1 MATFGFSEG
10 DAKRI
15 GRVVRKVERGPDR
28 IKLGG
33 VSDVGAAPGVRLM
46 LGKAGTATW
55 SKGTSKTVMIYTGD
69 PGYEGTAGT
78 VEAHNYFANIQAS
91 TSTAYQRWIGLSN
104 NGWGFVVIAAECS

>member
-1 MATFGFSEG
+1 MATYGFSEG

-15 GRVVRKVERGPDR
+15 GRVVRKVERGAEP

-33 VSDVGAAPGVRLM
+33 TGDKGAAPGVRLM

-55 SKGTSKTVMIYTGD
+55 SKNTSKTVMIYSGD

-78 VEAHNYFANIQAS
+78 VEAHNYFANIQPS
-91 TSTAYQRWIGLSN
+91 TSTAYERWIGLSN
-104 NGWGFVVIAAECS
+104 NGWGWIVIAAECD

>member
-1 MATFGFSEG
+1 MATYGFSEG

-15 GRVVRKVERGPDR
+15 GRVVRLVERGPEQIR
-28 IKLGG
+28 LGG
-33 VSDVGAAPGVRLM
+33 PVNGGASPGVRLM

-55 SKGTSKTVMIYTGD
+55 SKGTSKTVTIYTGD
-69 PGYEGTAGT
+69 PGSEGTAGT

-104 NGWGFVVIAAECS
+104 NGWGWVVVAAECD